1 LELENYI
8 WSLKCAFGVELL
20 ELVHVVA
27 SPCGVQCCL
36 ICLMFCI
43 CSIVHVH
50 AYLMCD
56 ACMEYNTWTSQGRT
70 KVVVFVI
77 SFVPLFPSSNK
88 SLNSITTLV
97 FLYLLSSSSNYYC
110 FGHFFFFFSS
120 KSSSSTTT
128 LVLLSPLL
136 KLKFELL
143 LLQSFS
149 FLSSNLNPSYSNP
162 FFFLFSFVLLN
173 PLLPWSFSHLLPLS
187 CCHPGASLF
196 ALLFSSC
203 CSSPSLFSYPW
214 AWVIATLI
222 FPFLSFFQSWVT
234 SYLNPFLQARTQ
246 VVAYFSPSQFSL
258 EMKLLLAL
266 VFISL
271 FKILLL

>member
-1 LELENYI
+1 MFKGINGLPTIISFVSFGCLPLELENYI

-97 FLYLLSSSSNYYC
+97 FLYLLFSSSNYYC

-149 FLSSNLNPSYSNP
+149 FLSSNLNPSYLIL
-162 FFFLFSFVLLN
+162 FFFSS
-173 PLLPWSFSHLLPLS
+173 P
-187 CCHPGASLF
+187 
-196 ALLFSSC
+196 LFSSTHYYPGLSLI
-203 CSSPSLFSYPW
+203 SSP
-214 AWVIATLI
+214 WVVATLVL
-222 FPFLSFFQSWVT
+222 LSLLSSF
-234 SYLNPFLQARTQ
+234 Q
-246 VVAYFSPSQFSL
+246 VVAPVLPFFPIL
-258 EMKLLLAL
+258 ELELLPP
-266 VFISL
+266 
-271 FKILLL
+271 